1 MSNNIMSE
9 PVIIGVDHGYAAMKS
24 SHFSFPT
31 GLVAYE
37 YEPYTSKMCWNTAEN
52 IMWWAAGG
60 SRCKETRP

>member
-37 YEPYTSKMCWNTAEN
+37 YEPYTSKNVLEY
-52 IMWWAAGG
+52 GG
-60 SRCKETRP
+60 K